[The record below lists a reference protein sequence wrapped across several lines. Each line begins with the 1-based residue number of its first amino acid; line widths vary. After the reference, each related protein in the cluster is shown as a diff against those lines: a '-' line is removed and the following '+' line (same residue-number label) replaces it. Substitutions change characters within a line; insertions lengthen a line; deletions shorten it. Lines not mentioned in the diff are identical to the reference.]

1 MGKYSAKVKAIVTPL
16 PRNRV
21 DLKFTFVEGEAAKI
35 QQINIVGNQVFPEE
49 KLLAQLSLK
58 DDVPWWN
65 FTGDQRYQKQKL
77 AGDIEVLRSYYMDRG
92 YIRFAQE
99 STQVSMT
106 PDKKGVYVT
115 LNIKEGIST
124 RSPACS
130 SRAISSTVAA
140 I

>member
-1 MGKYSAKVKAIVTPL
+1 M
-16 PRNRV
+16 
-21 DLKFTFVEGEAAKI
+21 
-35 QQINIVGNQVFPEE
+35 FPEE

-77 AGDIEVLRSYYMDRG
+77 AGDIETLRSYYMDRG
-92 YIRFAQE
+92 YIRFTQE

-115 LNIKEGIST
+115 LNVKEGDQYKVSGIQLKGDLIDRGGEMKGSSPSRPAAST
-124 RSPACS
+124 PPA
-130 SRAISSTVAA
+130 R
-140 I
+140 